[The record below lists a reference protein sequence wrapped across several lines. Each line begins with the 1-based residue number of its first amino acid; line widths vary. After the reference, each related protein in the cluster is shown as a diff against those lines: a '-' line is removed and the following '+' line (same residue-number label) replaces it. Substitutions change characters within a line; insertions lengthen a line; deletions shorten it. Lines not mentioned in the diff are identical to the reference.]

1 MRSPN
6 SHDEVPT
13 TPTIPT
19 KFHKVPTTQV
29 PKTLKLRASLFQQI
43 PTDSN
48 EIPTEFP
55 HIPTSSNGNELLNSN
70 KLQNLFKVK
79 LQQVSGICN
88 ISGKIMLPSVGK
100 CNVGVLLELTT
111 TFRQV
116 LNDLNTLELV
126 LTLRQ
131 LRHSHNFYLG
141 RPRIFPNHPTLRQ

>member
-19 KFHKVPTTQV
+19 KFPQSSHYTGSQNSKTTSFTVPTN
-29 PKTLKLRASLFQQI
+29 SHGFQRN
-43 PTDSN
+43 S
-48 EIPTEFP
+48 
-55 HIPTSSNGNELLNSN
+55 HGVPTSSNGNELLNSN

-79 LQQVSGICN
+79 LQQVSPICN